1 MNWVIFFCLNSK
13 CYVEMENL
21 LANDVSLF
29 ARSFKK
35 QHHIINM
42 LPGKP
47 ILGFHCHA
55 IKY

>member
-1 MNWVIFFCLNSK
+1 MFFFCLNNK

-29 ARSFKK
+29 ARIFRK

-47 ILGFHCHA
+47 IGS
-55 IKY
+55 I